1 VLEQTFTGDDPSS
14 RKTALFFVA
23 ALGITWSLQLPALL
37 AHLGLVPGPI
47 ERFLILV
54 GLGAFGPLLAAVLA
68 SRLESGG
75 RGVAVL
81 FGPLRT
87 WRVGVG
93 WYLLALAL
101 PGAIFV
107 AGRGVYSLLGGAD
120 GGPFFYPPRTAERIA
135 AMFFFSIGEEIG
147 WRGFALPRL
156 EERYGA
162 LVASLILG
170 FVWGLWHIPMF
181 VIAGLSPGTIAML
194 IVLFL
199 PAGSVVFTWMYDR
212 TRGSLLIAILLH
224 MGAHLNNSHQALPG
238 NVTPAVIHTVA
249 YCAVALVLVLADR
262 KLFLSR
268 PRSFREPRTVS

>member
-1 VLEQTFTGDDPSS
+1 M
-14 RKTALFFVA
+14 A
-23 ALGITWSLQLPALL
+23 AFGITWSLQLPALL
-37 AHLGLVPGPI
+37 AHLGFIPGPI
-47 ERFLILV
+47 ERFLLLV

-68 SRLESGG
+68 SRLESG
-75 RGVAVL
+75 RQGVAAL
-81 FGPLRT
+81 FRPLRT
-87 WRVGVG
+87 WRVGPG

-120 GGPFFYPPRTAERIA
+120 AGPFFYPPVTSERIA
-135 AMFFFSIGEEIG
+135 GMIFFSIGEEIG

-170 FVWGLWHIPMF
+170 FVWGLWHLPMF
-181 VIAGLSPGTIAML
+181 VIAGLSPGTIAMSIL
-194 IVLFL
+194 LFV
-199 PAGSVVFTWMYDR
+199 PAGSVVFTWIYDH

-249 YCAVALVLVLADR
+249 YCVVALVLVLADR
-262 KLFLSR
+262 KVFLSR
-268 PRSFREPRTVS
+268 PWIFRNPNTAS